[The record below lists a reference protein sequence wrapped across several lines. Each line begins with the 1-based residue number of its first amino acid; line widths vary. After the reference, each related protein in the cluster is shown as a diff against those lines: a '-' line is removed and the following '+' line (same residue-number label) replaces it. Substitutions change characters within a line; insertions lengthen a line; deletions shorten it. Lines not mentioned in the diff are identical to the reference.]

1 MSIDNLDLVQTL
13 SVKDVVVDEE
23 SQRSVGALESM
34 DRLRDLMSA
43 RSMAEV
49 AKKLGMT
56 AQNLS
61 NILQRKRLPF
71 EKIAKWCNTYGVSI
85 NWVLFGT
92 GSPKLSDKIIEKDE
106 NMDYLV
112 KLLRDK
118 VDELEAKLA
127 SREGEIPHSQDKGN

>member
-1 MSIDNLDLVQTL
+1 MTIDNLDMVQTVSANEIVL
-13 SVKDVVVDEE
+13 DEE

-92 GSPKLSDKIIEKDE
+92 GSPKLSDKVVEKDE

-118 VDELEAKLA
+118 VDDLETKLA
-127 SREGEIPHSQDKGN
+127 SRSTEVQNT

>member
-1 MSIDNLDLVQTL
+1 MTIENLDLVQTVSAKEIVL
-13 SVKDVVVDEE
+13 DEE

-71 EKIAKWCNTYGVSI
+71 EKIARWCNTYGVSI

-92 GSPKLSDKIIEKDE
+92 GSPKLSDKVVEKDE

-118 VDELEAKLA
+118 VDQLESELARKTEVA
-127 SREGEIPHSQDKGN
+127 N

>member
-1 MSIDNLDLVQTL
+1 MTIDNLDMVQTVSANEIVL
-13 SVKDVVVDEE
+13 DEE

-92 GSPKLSDKIIEKDE
+92 GSPKLSDKVVEKDE

-118 VDELEAKLA
+118 VDDLEAKLA
-127 SREGEIPHSQDKGN
+127 SRSTEVQNT

>member
-1 MSIDNLDLVQTL
+1 
-13 SVKDVVVDEE
+13 
-23 SQRSVGALESM
+23 
-34 DRLRDLMSA
+34 
-43 RSMAEV
+43 
-49 AKKLGMT
+49 MT

>member
-1 MSIDNLDLVQTL
+1 MEHLDMVQTL
-13 SVKDVVVDEE
+13 SVKDVVIDEE

-49 AKKLGMT
+49 AKRLGMT

-71 EKIAKWCNTYGVSI
+71 EKIVKWCNAYGVSI

-92 GSPKLSDKIIEKDE
+92 GSPKLSDRIVEKNE

-112 KLLRDK
+112 KLLREK
-118 VDELEAKLA
+118 VDELEEKLA
-127 SREGEIPHSQDKGN
+127 SREGEIPHPHN